1 MTFDWLMPA
10 DCEYL
15 WSYGTRVAE
24 TPNIISPALSDG
36 FALNVG
42 LEDWQVDRV
51 RDCYSAAQSVDLPFK
66 LFISFD
72 MTWVQLAGFPSQNR
86 ANPDSNSRAYEW
98 LGVPRAHPQTISD
111 ACCATYSPS

>member
-1 MTFDWLMPA
+1 MPV

-15 WSYGTRVAE
+15 RSDGTSITE
-24 TPNIISPALSDG
+24 TPNAISPTLSDG

-51 RDCYSAAQSVDLPFK
+51 CDCYNAAQSIDLPFK

-72 MTWVQLAGFPSQNR
+72 MTWVHLGFPLRINR
-86 ANPDSNSRAYEW
+86 ADPDSNSWTCGW
-98 LGVPRAHPQTISD
+98 LGVPRAHLRMILD
-111 ACCATYSPS
+111 ACYATYNPF

>member
-1 MTFDWLMPA
+1 M
-10 DCEYL
+10 
-15 WSYGTRVAE
+15 RVTE
-24 TPNIISPALSDG
+24 TPKTTSPTVSDG

-51 RDCYSAAQSVDLPFK
+51 HDCYNAAQSIGLPFK

-72 MTWVQLAGFPSQNR
+72 MTWVHLARFPPQNR
-86 ANPDSNSRAYEW
+86 ADPDSWPCGW
-98 LGVPRAHPQTISD
+98 LGVPRARPQTILA